1 MSTLQGITNPFNI
14 GQNLPQNAPL
24 RLPAQDVT
32 QAAENAAGQTTPT
45 ILQAQAMTA
54 ERLTGDSQSLAFN
67 PAQINSS
74 DLESAHRPL
83 DPDRVARLLG
93 LLD

>member
-1 MSTLQGITNPFNI
+1 MNTMQAIINPFNI
-14 GQNLPQNAPL
+14 GQDLPQNAIL
-24 RLPAQDVT
+24 RAPAQE
-32 QAAENAAGQTTPT
+32 AAESVAERKAPAA
-45 ILQAQAMTA
+45 LQAQAPAMAA

-67 PAQINSS
+67 PAQINST
-74 DLESAHRPL
+74 DLENAHRPL